1 MYAAD
6 DDSSTLLPA
15 SAGIERNAADKAE
28 SAARAAA
35 SRVTA
40 WLQRSPTGP
49 LARASCADSAPVPAS
64 SGSASSGSASS
75 GSASSG
81 STSSDAASS
90 DAASSDSV
98 LAAAADDASADKT
111 APPPAKAASDEG
123 GAEASAPALP
133 VATTA
138 D

>member
-49 LARASCADSAPVPAS
+49 LARASCDSASLPAS
-64 SGSASSGSASS
+64 PDSASPDSASPD
-75 GSASSG
+75 SASP
-81 STSSDAASS
+81 
-90 DAASSDSV
+90 DSV
-98 LAAAADDASADKT
+98 LAAADDASADKT
-111 APPPAKAASDEG
+111 AGPAKDASDEDD
-123 GAEASAPALP
+123 AEASTPAPP

>member
-1 MYAAD
+1 MHAAD

-49 LARASCADSAPVPAS
+49 LARASCADTAP
-64 SGSASSGSASS
+64 SASPGPATKAANDTSGDKPGVPVKDASAED
-75 GSASSG
+75 
-81 STSSDAASS
+81 DAAS
-90 DAASSDSV
+90 V
-98 LAAAADDASADKT
+98 
-111 APPPAKAASDEG
+111 
-123 GAEASAPALP
+123 EASAPAP
-133 VATTA
+133 AATPTA